1 MKNKLLLILVILMLS
16 MQAQAEQVT
25 HIVLV
30 WLDKSLSQ
38 EQITKIIDNT
48 KQLSKINYVK
58 SMKVGRAIAST
69 RKIVDD
75 SFTFGIVMEF
85 ANIESMNKYLVDD
98 NHVNYVKRLKPM
110 IKKLLVYDF

>member
-1 MKNKLLLILVILMLS
+1 MQSKILLITIVLTLS

-58 SMKVGRAIAST
+58 SMKVGRAISST

-75 SFTFGIVMEF
+75 SFTFGIVMKF
-85 ANIESMNKYLVDD
+85 ADIESMNKYLVDD
-98 NHVNYVKRLKPM
+98 NHVNYVKQLKPM

>member
-1 MKNKLLLILVILMLS
+1 MKNKILAITIFLTLS

-38 EQITKIIDNT
+38 EQISQIIDSS
-48 KQLSKINYVK
+48 KQLSKITYVK
-58 SMKVGRAIAST
+58 NLKVGKAISST

-75 SFTFGIVMEF
+75 SFTFGIVMQF
-85 ANIESMNKYLVDD
+85 ADIESMNKYLIDE
-98 NHVNYVKRLKPM
+98 NHVNYVKQLKPM

>member
-1 MKNKLLLILVILMLS
+1 MKNKILLVFVILLLP
-16 MQAQAEQVT
+16 MQALAEPVT

-38 EQITKIIDNT
+38 QKIAEIIDNT
-48 KQLSKINYVK
+48 KQLSEINYIK
-58 SMKVGRAIAST
+58 SLKVGKAISSH

-85 ANIESMNKYLVDD
+85 ADIESMNKYLVDV
-98 NHVNYVKRLKPM
+98 NHVNYVKQLKPM